1 MDSLLTTRQLQDL
14 LQVDRIT
21 IYRMLGDG
29 RLQGFKVGG
38 QWRFSRHAIER
49 WLQDQQ
55 ASLAVTGPSIDADGS
70 RPSTDSLPLGCIQA
84 IQSIFAETMGVGTI
98 TTAVNG
104 TPLTTISNSCDFCDL
119 ILRTEAGQQRCE
131 NSWRAAATGSRGT
144 SPQIAICHAGLNYVW
159 GPIEV
164 KGVCVANTHAG
175 QFLRR
180 PPGDDGWS
188 ERIADLSAATGVNA
202 DRLRRALASVP
213 VLDPRRQ
220 EQIPRLLLRVAE
232 TFSEIGEERQ
242 NLLERLQR
250 IAEMTQY

>member
-21 IYRMLGDG
+21 IYRMLSDG

-49 WLQDQQ
+49 WLQEQQ
-55 ASLAVTGPSIDADGS
+55 SSLAATGPAIDAGELH
-70 RPSTDSLPLGCIQA
+70 PSTDSLPLHCIQA
-84 IQSIFAETMGVGTI
+84 IQSIFAEAMGIGTI

-104 TPLTTISNSCDFCDL
+104 TPLTTISNSCDFCNL
-119 ILRTEAGQQRCE
+119 ILRTEAGRKRCE
-131 NSWRAAATGSRGT
+131 NSWRVAATGSGET
-144 SPQIAICHAGLNYVW
+144 SPQIAICHAGLSYVW

-164 KGVCVANTHAG
+164 RRVRVAHTHAG
-175 QFLRR
+175 QFLLR
-180 PPGDDGWS
+180 PLRDDGWS
-188 ERIADLSAATGVNA
+188 ERIDDLSAVTGVNSH
-202 DRLRRALASVP
+202 RLRRALASVP
-213 VLDPRRQ
+213 VLNPSKQ
-220 EQIPRLLLRVAE
+220 EQVPRLLLRVVE